1 MSDYL
6 TVKEFAAAAN
16 VTPQRIYKLLSKDN
30 GSNNGLSNR
39 LKPYIKIENNQKYLD
54 IKALEL
60 FEKNEASQQ
69 VEQRVEQRVEC
80 SCDEQTAQVV
90 IAALEKQLEVMQQQL
105 TVKDE
110 QLRTKD
116 VQIAEKDKQLE
127 RLSSALESTTAALT
141 AAQALHAGTIQER
154 LTTEPHEPQ
163 FKQDVSTHSEEL
175 MPTSEQQPEKELTED
190 STQQKLS
197 FFQRLFKRS
206 KKQR

>member
-30 GSNNGLSNR
+30 GLNNGLSNR

-69 VEQRVEQRVEC
+69 VEQRVEC

-163 FKQDVSTHSEEL
+163 FKQDVSTHSAEL

>member
-1 MSDYL
+1 MSEYM

-30 GSNNGLSNR
+30 GLNNGLSNR
-39 LKPYIKIENNQKYLD
+39 LKLYIKIENNQKYLD

-60 FEKNEASQQ
+60 FEKNE
-69 VEQRVEQRVEC
+69 ERQRVEQRVEC

-175 MPTSEQQPEKELTED
+175 MPTSEQQPEKELAED
-190 STQQKLS
+190 PTQQKLS

-206 KKQR
+206 KNQR

>member
-30 GSNNGLSNR
+30 GLNNGLSNR

-60 FEKNEASQQ
+60 FEKNEAS
-69 VEQRVEQRVEC
+69 QRVEQRVEC

-190 STQQKLS
+190 SPQQKLS
-197 FFQRLFKRS
+197 FFQKLFKRS
-206 KKQR
+206 KNQR